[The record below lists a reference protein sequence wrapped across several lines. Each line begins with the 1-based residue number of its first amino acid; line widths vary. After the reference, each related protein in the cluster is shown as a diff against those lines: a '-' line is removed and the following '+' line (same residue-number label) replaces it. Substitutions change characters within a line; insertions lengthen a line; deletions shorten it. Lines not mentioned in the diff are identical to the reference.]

1 MADSTDPTTGDK
13 GTSNTRFALVASFD
27 AAGSLQITGPGLSDN
42 TLIVEAG
49 TQISVTISD
58 PPDNHIYGEQIVP
71 GGERAL
77 CWGRV
82 ADKGLAKTKISVER
96 EAITNIT
103 YVVSSGDTSKVKYG
117 PVITV
122 KPKG

>member
-58 PPDNHIYGEQIVP
+58 PPDNHIYGEQIV
-71 GGERAL
+71 GAVDQSASARARCL
-77 CWGRV
+77 KSDAQYRV
-82 ADKGLAKTKISVER
+82 VLVG
-96 EAITNIT
+96 
-103 YVVSSGDTSKVKYG
+103 
-117 PVITV
+117 
-122 KPKG
+122 